1 MRGGKDA
8 ASGGRTEGGAK
19 ERKLLIFSCFLSLLL
34 FFLAAGI
41 PARAADHAAV
51 ERQFQNW
58 LKTDLWPQARKDG
71 ISARTFDEAFNGVS
85 LNWSLPDLVPPG
97 EKPKTPKIQHQAEFG
112 SPANYFAE
120 PVMGHVVAGGRQR
133 MTKYRKTLAAVEQR
147 YGVPGPIVLAIWGR
161 ETGFGAAALR
171 YNAFQLLGTK
181 AFMGLRKDLFQKEL
195 LAALEIV
202 QKGYIGPDQMKSSW
216 AGALGQPQFLPSS
229 YLKHAV
235 DFDGN
240 GKRDIWH
247 SVPDTLASIAHY
259 LQQYGWVRGRGWGFE
274 VEVPKTVSCS
284 LEGPDRGKTIAAWA
298 AMGIRRVGGKPFP
311 AHELKKEGFLMMPA
325 GRLGPAFIVTPN
337 FYVLKEYNTSD
348 LYALFVGDAADRMEG
363 APAGLSHPW
372 GKVDTLYR
380 STIAAMQRT
389 LQKKGYDVGGAD
401 GFPGFKTR
409 RSIGEWQEKNDK
421 APTCFPD
428 ARLVKELG

>member
-1 MRGGKDA
+1 M
-8 ASGGRTEGGAK
+8 SGRTEGGAK
-19 ERKLLIFSCFLSLLL
+19 GQKLLILFRFLISTFIL
-34 FFLAAGI
+34 LAAGLA
-41 PARAADHAAV
+41 PARAADHAV
-51 ERQFQNW
+51 IERQFQNW

-71 ISARTFDEAFNGVS
+71 VSAKTFDEAFKNVS

-97 EKPKTPKIQHQAEFG
+97 EKPTTPKIQRQAEFG

-120 PVMGHVVAGGRQR
+120 PVIGRVVAGGRER
-133 MTKYRKTLAAVEQR
+133 ASRYRRVLDAVEKR

-181 AFMGLRKDLFQKEL
+181 AFMGLRKELFTKEV

-202 QKGYIGPDQMKSSW
+202 QKGYIDAGTMKSSS

-229 YLKHAV
+229 YLQHAV
-235 DFDGN
+235 DFDGD

-274 VEVPKTVSCS
+274 VEVPKNVSCS
-284 LEGPDRGKTIAAWA
+284 LEGPDRGRKIADWA
-298 AMGIRRVGGKPFP
+298 AMGIRRTGGKSFP
-311 AHELKKEGFLMMPA
+311 PRELKSEAFLMMPA
-325 GRLGPAFIVTPN
+325 GRFGPAFIVTPN

-363 APAGLSHPW
+363 APAGFSHPW

-380 STIAAMQRT
+380 SDVAAMQRT

-409 RSIGEWQEKNDK
+409 RSIGEWQAKNGET
-421 APTCFPD
+421 PTCFPD
-428 ARLVKELG
+428 AKLVKLLR

>member
-1 MRGGKDA
+1 MI
-8 ASGGRTEGGAK
+8 GRTEGSAN
-19 ERKLLIFSCFLSLLL
+19 EHELLISRFLLCLLL
-34 FFLAAGI
+34 FLLASLV
-41 PARAADHAAV
+41 PAHAADHAAI

-58 LKTDLWPQARKDG
+58 LKSDVWPDAKKRG
-71 ISARTFDEAFNGVS
+71 ISEATFRLALKGVS
-85 LNWSLPDLVPPG
+85 LDWSLPDLVPPG
-97 EKPKTPKIQHQAEFG
+97 EKPRTPNIQRQAEFG

-120 PVMGHVVAGGRQR
+120 PVIGRVVEGGRER
-133 MTKYRKTLAAVEQR
+133 AARYGPILAAVEKR

-161 ETGFGAAALR
+161 ETGFGAAPLR
-171 YNAFQLLGTK
+171 YNAFALLGTK
-181 AFMGLRKDLFQKEL
+181 AFMGLRRELFKKEV

-202 QKGYIGPDQMKSSW
+202 QNGYIDAGAMKSSS

-235 DFDGN
+235 DFDGD

-259 LQQYGWVRGRGWGFE
+259 LQQYGWVRGRGWGYE
-274 VEVPKTVSCS
+274 VEVPKAISCS
-284 LEGPDRGKTIAAWA
+284 LEGPDRGRKIADWM
-298 AMGIRRVGGKPFP
+298 AMGLRRVGGKSFP
-311 AHELKKEGFLMMPA
+311 ARELKSEGFLMMPA
-325 GRLGPAFIVTPN
+325 GRFGPAFIVSPN

-363 APAGLSHPW
+363 APAGFSHPW

-380 STIAAMQRT
+380 SDIAAMQRT

-409 RSIGEWQEKNDK
+409 RSIGEWQAKNGET
-421 APTCFPD
+421 PTCFPD
-428 ARLVKELG
+428 AKLVKALR